1 MLNCKGMYVVFNL
14 LIRNENLIK
23 IKDDYSMMNIKRDR
37 DSRDWSEL
45 EIMPVRTPRGSLGI
59 TASYKIFF
67 LTYRNLYVQLGP
79 ISRSNVVYII

>member
-1 MLNCKGMYVVFNL
+1 MYVVFNL

-45 EIMPVRTPRGSLGI
+45 EIMPVRTP
-59 TASYKIFF
+59 
-67 LTYRNLYVQLGP
+67 
-79 ISRSNVVYII
+79 